1 MLKRVIV
8 IALAYI
14 GVVVG
19 AGFASGQEVLQYFVA
34 HGRSGIVAVAI
45 TAALMAAIGV
55 AALQLGSYAGAK
67 EHSTVFNQ
75 IAHPLIAR
83 ALDAFIVFTLFGIGF
98 VMIAGAGS
106 NLEQQFGLPVWVG
119 SAIMVILVA
128 SIGMLDVE
136 KVTNIIGGLTPLM
149 VVIIL
154 AATVYAF
161 LNPDGSITE
170 MQVYSYTVEPALSN
184 LALSTI
190 NYVAF
195 AFATG
200 ASMMIV
206 MGGDMF
212 NPKEAGVGGLLGGLG
227 FGTLLVLS
235 TMALFLKLPS
245 VATSPMPTLA
255 LIDSINPTF
264 GLIAALVIYGMI
276 FNTAIGMYY
285 ALAKRAAGIRKT
297 FFKPT
302 LFATVAIG
310 FALSFLGFE
319 ELVGTLYPIIGYVGI
334 ALTVLIIVGWFT
346 ARSKISEETSRRARI
361 RRLFRLRWEK
371 QAVYTPENHEELTE
385 HIKASTLDNRE
396 VAFAIRDEV
405 VAEIEADPNADV
417 DPVLANHHGY
427 HDGEFDEAKM
437 DFTHPAHL
445 GNSDLSKGDGVS
457 ELFTEGHSQER

>member
-119 SAIMVILVA
+119 SAIMVTLVV
-128 SIGMLDVE
+128 SVGMLDVE

-245 VATSPMPTLA
+245 VSTSPMPTLA

-285 ALAKRAAGIRKT
+285 ALAKRAAGVRKT

-302 LFATVAIG
+302 LFGTVTIG

-371 QAVYTPENHEELTE
+371 QATYSPENHEELTK
-385 HIKASTLDNRE
+385 HIEASTLDNHE
-396 VAFAIRDEV
+396 VALAVRDEI

-417 DPVLANHHGY
+417 DPVLAQHHGY
-427 HDGEFDEAKM
+427 QDGEFGETKL
-437 DFTHPAHL
+437 DFPHPA
-445 GNSDLSKGDGVS
+445 
-457 ELFTEGHSQER
+457 ELRAESFTEAPSQER